1 MKIAIANDHAGVDYK
16 NQIVKMLTEL
26 GHEVFNFGTDEKI
39 SCDYPDYAE
48 KVARAVL
55 DGKAERGILVCGTG
69 IGMSIA
75 ANKFKGIRASLCA
88 DEFSAEMTRLH
99 NDSNVI
105 CLGARTLG
113 IEVALRIVDK
123 YISTTNFLG
132 GNHARRIS
140 KYKDVTKKC
149 D

>member
-48 KVARAVL
+48 KVARAVI

-99 NDSNVI
+99 NDSNVL

-113 IEVALRIVDK
+113 IEVALRIVKK
-123 YISTTNFLG
+123 YISTTEFLG

-140 KYKDVTKKC
+140 KFNDVK
-149 D
+149 

>member
-16 NQIVKMLTEL
+16 NQIVKMLTEK
-26 GHEVFNFGTDEKI
+26 GHEVINFGTDEKV

-48 KVARAVL
+48 KVANAVI
-55 DGKAERGILVCGTG
+55 DGTAEKGILICGTG

-88 DEFSAEMTRLH
+88 DEFSAEMTRRH
-99 NDSNVI
+99 NDSNVL

-113 IEVALRIVDK
+113 VEIALRIVDK
-123 YISTTNFLG
+123 YISTNEFLG

-140 KYKDVTKKC
+140 KLNDQK
-149 D
+149 

>member
-16 NQIVKMLTEL
+16 NEIVKMLTAQ
-26 GHEVFNFGTDEKI
+26 GHDVINFGTDEKV

-48 KVARAVL
+48 KVALAVSS
-55 DGKAERGILVCGTG
+55 GNAERGILVCGTG

-75 ANKFKGIRASLCA
+75 ANKFPGIRASLCA

-99 NDSNVI
+99 NDSNVL

-113 IEVALRIVDK
+113 IEVALRIVNK
-123 YISTTNFLG
+123 YITTNDFLG

-140 KYKDVTKKC
+140 KYREIK
-149 D
+149 